1 MKDDQKVD
9 LGYFFHP
16 VSLSVPSYL
25 LPVSLSPL
33 IQPLSLVET
42 KKISE
47 SQTKF
52 YSAQIVCGL
61 EYLHSLGII
70 YRDLKPEN
78 LLLKANGYIVMT
90 DFGLTKEGLCHPESR
105 TSTFCGTPEYLS
117 PEVLRGE
124 EYTKSVDWWS
134 LGIVIYEMLTG
145 FPPFYDDDEVS
156 MYHKILT
163 MELVIPSYF
172 TIEVANMVAS
182 LLSRDLKTRLQGVN
196 QIKSHQ
202 WFKDLYWEDLLK
214 EEIPAPFLPTVKGP
228 GDVQNIRRELLC
240 RSINRSLHMSS
251 TVGQEEDGDDQF
263 FGFTYQSS

>member
-1 MKDDQKVD
+1 
-9 LGYFFHP
+9 
-16 VSLSVPSYL
+16 
-25 LPVSLSPL
+25 
-33 IQPLSLVET
+33 
-42 KKISE
+42 
-47 SQTKF
+47 
-52 YSAQIVCGL
+52 
-61 EYLHSLGII
+61 
-70 YRDLKPEN
+70 
-78 LLLKANGYIVMT
+78 MT

-196 QIKSHQ
+196 QIK
-202 WFKDLYWEDLLK
+202 W
-214 EEIPAPFLPTVKGP
+214 IPPV
-228 GDVQNIRRELLC
+228 V
-240 RSINRSLHMSS
+240 
-251 TVGQEEDGDDQF
+251 
-263 FGFTYQSS
+263 